1 MKTIISLPLII
12 SLLMLSGVFVSAQK
26 PHILQDIGI
35 ISESEKSA
43 YGKLNRPREQLIV
56 NNYDLKYHRF
66 YWFTDP
72 AEPFIR
78 GAVTSYFVATQP
90 LMSSIQFEL
99 SSGMSADSAGY
110 HGFIH
115 TVNHIGNVLTVPFGE
130 IIPVGTLDSV
140 TVYYHGNPTT
150 TGFGSFGT
158 EIHGGAPGMWT
169 LSEPYGAADWW
180 PSKNDLTDKIDSIDV
195 YVVTPNGNHVASNGV
210 LISETPFGANF
221 TLAHWKHRYPIVSY
235 LIAIASTNYARFSDY
250 YVKGS
255 DSLEILNYVYPEDSL
270 ALRENAKS
278 VIPSMELFEDLFEPY
293 PFWTE
298 KYGHTQF
305 GWGGGMEHQTMT
317 FLGKGAFEHGIISH
331 ELAHQWFG
339 DMVTCGSWEDIWL
352 NEGFAT
358 YCTGLTYEHLFNG
371 YYWPIWKYNTISAV
385 CNYPDGSVFCDDTTS
400 VGRIFDSRL
409 SYHKGAMLLHML
421 RWVVGDDAFFTGIK
435 NYLND
440 PEIRHGFART
450 PDFKQHIEASSGKDL
465 TGFFADWFYGQGF
478 PTYTVNVGQMA
489 DNNAS
494 VTIYQGQSHTSV
506 DFFEMP
512 VPFQF
517 FGGGKDTII
526 VFNHTFSGE
535 VFTTNPGF
543 SIDSIKFDPELW
555 LVSANN
561 TISLGKEDLPFG
573 KSLLLLPNPASDYLY
588 IQHNLGKINSVGIF
602 SLDGKYELISPLIEE
617 TTSNRINIEN
627 LKPGMYILRICYQ
640 EGTVARKFVVNR

>member
-1 MKTIISLPLII
+1 MKTIQCYTMILFLI
-12 SLLMLSGVFVSAQK
+12 LSGGTVSLGQK
-26 PHILQDIGI
+26 VSVMRDLEL
-35 ISESEKSA
+35 ISQSEKSA
-43 YGKLNRPREQLIV
+43 HSKLNQPREQLIV

-115 TVNHIGNVLTVPFGE
+115 TVNHFGNVLTVPFGE

-158 EIHGGAPGMWT
+158 EIHAGAPGMWT

-250 YVKGS
+250 YVKGG

-278 VIPSMELFEDLFEPY
+278 VLPSMALFEDLFEPY
-293 PFWTE
+293 PFRTE
-298 KYGHTQF
+298 KYGHAQF

-358 YCTGLTYEHLFNG
+358 YCTGLTYEHLFDG
-371 YYWPIWKYNTISAV
+371 FYWPIWKHNTISAV
-385 CNYPDGSVFCDDTTS
+385 CYYPDGSVFCDDTTS

-421 RWVVGDDAFFTGIK
+421 RWVVGDNAFFTGIK

-440 PEIRHGFART
+440 PDLRHGFART
-450 PDFKQHIEASSGKDL
+450 TDFKQHIEATSGKDL
-465 TGFFADWFYGQGF
+465 TGFFADWFKGQGF
-478 PTYTVNVGQMA
+478 PTYTVNVGQMP

-494 VTIYQGQSHTSV
+494 VTIYQGQSHSSV

-512 VPFQF
+512 VPVQF
-517 FGGGKDTII
+517 FGAGMDTVI
-526 VFNHTFSGE
+526 VFDHISSGQ
-535 VFTTNPGF
+535 VFPINPGF
-543 SIDSIKFDPELW
+543 QIDSLKFDPELW
-555 LVSANN
+555 LVSSNN
-561 TISLGKEDLPFG
+561 TVSLGKGDLPFG

-588 IQHNLGKINSVGIF
+588 IQHNLGKIY
-602 SLDGKYELISPLIEE
+602 SLEVLAMDGNQEQISQVNEEE
-617 TTSNRINIEN
+617 TRTKINIEN
-627 LKPGMYILRICYQ
+627 LKPGVYILRIGYQ
-640 EGTVARKFVVNR
+640 EGNVTRKFVVNR